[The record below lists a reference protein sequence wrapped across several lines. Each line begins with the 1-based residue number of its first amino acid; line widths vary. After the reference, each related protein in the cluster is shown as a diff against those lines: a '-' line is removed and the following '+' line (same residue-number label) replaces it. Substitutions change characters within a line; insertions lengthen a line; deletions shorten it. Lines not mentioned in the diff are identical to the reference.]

1 MPPSLTDL
9 KRPRSADMI
18 AFGRRLKKLRIKLG
32 MTQSQLALH
41 LGVSENAIVQYET
54 GRSFPRRPRLLILAK
69 VLEVDLTFL
78 LSGATTGEGQARSD
92 FELAALRLFRL
103 IPHAAQPDMLEAMRL
118 YARAFKSETK

>member
-9 KRPRSADMI
+9 RRPRSADMI
-18 AFGRRLKKLRIKLG
+18 AFGRRLKTLRNKVE
-32 MTQSQLALH
+32 MTQAQLAQY

-69 VLEVDLTFL
+69 VLRVDLNFL
-78 LSGATTGEGQARSD
+78 LSGAVSGEGQARSD

-103 IPHAAQPDMLEAMRL
+103 IPPVAQPDMLEAMRL
-118 YARAFKSETK
+118 YARAFKPESR